1 MKKRHYISP
10 SMETHIIEARQNI
23 LTSSVLTITDGKLE
37 DLVVS
42 EEEYDGFFQ

>member
-10 SMETHIIEARQNI
+10 FMETHVIETKQNI
-23 LTSSVLTITDGKLE
+23 LTSSVLTITNGKLD

-42 EEEYDGFFQ
+42 EEEYNGYFQ